1 MKMILAL
8 MLLMS
13 PLPQNGDAAK
23 IETERPAA
31 VSVELSKDSE
41 PAKALPS
48 APEAKIKT
56 DAELATDTK
65 ATPGNPAMSV
75 EAVTPGNPAVVAKP
89 VRPAFRRDEV
99 SDQEKREWYAL
110 VAVSSGAAVFDAWST
125 RRAVSGG
132 YGNEANPL
140 LKPFAHSNAM
150 YVATQVSPLV
160 MDFLGRKMMT
170 SRHNW
175 MRKLWWLPQ
184 VAGTNMSVSSGIH
197 NVSLVH

>member
-1 MKMILAL
+1 MLLAL
-8 MLLMS
+8 VVLMC
-13 PLPQNGDAAK
+13 PLPQNGDVAK
-23 IETERPAA
+23 TETERPAA
-31 VSVELSKDSE
+31 VAVVISKDSE

-56 DAELATDTK
+56 DAEAANDAKT
-65 ATPGNPAMSV
+65 TPGNPTLSV
-75 EAVTPGNPAVVAKP
+75 ETVAPGNAPVVAKP

-99 SDQEKREWYAL
+99 SDEEKREWYVL
-110 VAVSSGAAVFDAWST
+110 IGVSAGAAVFDAWST

-132 YGNEANPL
+132 YGTEADPL

-150 YVATQVSPLV
+150 YAATQVSPLV

-184 VAGTNMSVSSGIH
+184 VAGTNLSVSSAIH
-197 NVSLVH
+197 NVSIVH